1 MLTEETI
8 MKIFIRLGLLALLA
22 VGLIVPFGCQKAEG
36 EGGRASISGRIYV
49 KKMRPDGTVRAEF
62 YAPEERVYI
71 IYGDTSR
78 VYDDDMRTDFDGRY
92 RFRWLRAG
100 TYTIFVYS
108 ECWLG
113 ETDCIE
119 IGGQYPVFREVTIDR
134 NEQVELEDIIIFD
147 Y

>member
-1 MLTEETI
+1 
-8 MKIFIRLGLLALLA
+8 MKIIIRFSLALLLVA
-22 VGLIVPFGCQKAEG
+22 GAMVPYGCQKAEG
-36 EGGRASISGRIYV
+36 EGGRASITGKIYV
-49 KKMRPDGTVRAEF
+49 KQMRPDGTVRAEF

-71 IYGDTSR
+71 IYGDTTR
-78 VYDDDMRTDFDGRY
+78 VYDDDMRTDFDGRF

-100 TYTIFVYS
+100 TYTIYAFS

-113 ETDCIE
+113 ESGCVQ
-119 IGGQYPVFREVTIDR
+119 IGGQYPIFREVTIDR